1 MANNLSKSYISIDA
15 MALMPTL
22 SEQFTSAGL
31 VFVHFVNFCDT
42 NTKNVEIYLSDI
54 VKMLIFNEIKD
65 TKPEYDLKILS
76 DFGLVSSTVDEKS
89 GLVKASLNPNAVHTP
104 DVAGNHYSGK
114 EFPSFPVYI
123 TNPIIV
129 DKEELNK
136 GKMVILR
143 RKVAAENMK
152 LS

>member
-31 VFVHFVNFCDT
+31 VFIHLVNFCDM
-42 NTKNVEIYLSDI
+42 NTKNIEINLSDI
-54 VKMLIFNEIKD
+54 RDMLKFNEIKD
-65 TKPEYDLKILS
+65 SNPERDLKVLS
-76 DFGLVSSTVDEKS
+76 DFGLVSSNVDDN
-89 GLVKASLNPNAVHTP
+89 GLVTASLNPNAVQTP
-104 DVAGNHYSGK
+104 DVKSNNYSGK
-114 EFPSFPVYI
+114 EVPSFPLYVA
-123 TNPIIV
+123 NPVIV
-129 DKEELNK
+129 DNEELKK

-143 RKVAAENMK
+143 RKAAPENIK

>member
-1 MANNLSKSYISIDA
+1 MANNLSKLYISIDA

-22 SEQFTSAGL
+22 SEQFTSAGI

-76 DFGLVSSTVDEKS
+76 DFGLVSSTVDEKKRT
-89 GLVKASLNPNAVHTP
+89 G
-104 DVAGNHYSGK
+104 
-114 EFPSFPVYI
+114 
-123 TNPIIV
+123 
-129 DKEELNK
+129 
-136 GKMVILR
+136 
-143 RKVAAENMK
+143 
-152 LS
+152 

>member
-1 MANNLSKSYISIDA
+1 MVNNLSKSYISLDA

-31 VFVHFVNFCDT
+31 VFIHLVNFCDT

-65 TKPEYDLKILS
+65 TEPEYDLKILS

-89 GLVKASLNPNAVHTP
+89 GLVKAPLNPNAVHTP

-114 EFPSFPVYI
+114 EFLSFPSYVA
-123 TNPIIV
+123 NPLLV
-129 DKEELNK
+129 DKEELKK
-136 GKMVILR
+136 GRMVILR
-143 RKVAAENMK
+143 KNTAPENMK
-152 LS
+152 LN

>member
-1 MANNLSKSYISIDA
+1 MANNLSKSYISLDA

-31 VFVHFVNFCDT
+31 VFVHLVNFCDT

-54 VKMLIFNEIKD
+54 RDMLTFNEIKD
-65 TKPEYDLKILS
+65 SNPESDLKVLS
-76 DFGLVSSTVDEKS
+76 DFGLVSSKVDNN
-89 GLVKASLNPNAVHTP
+89 GLVTASLNPNAVQTS
-104 DVAGNHYSGK
+104 DINGNNYSGK
-114 EFPSFPVYI
+114 QVPSFPLYVA
-123 TNPIIV
+123 NPLIV
-129 DKEELNK
+129 DKEELKK

-143 RKVAAENMK
+143 RNNPPENIK

>member
-31 VFVHFVNFCDT
+31 VFVHLVNFCDM
-42 NTKNVEIYLSDI
+42 NTKNIEIYLSDI
-54 VKMLIFNEIKD
+54 RDMLKFNEIKD
-65 TKPEYDLKILS
+65 SNPEKDLKVLS
-76 DFGLVSSTVDEKS
+76 DFGLVSSNVDDK
-89 GLVKASLNPNAVHTP
+89 GLVTASLNPNAVQTP
-104 DVAGNHYSGK
+104 DIKSNNYSGK
-114 EFPSFPVYI
+114 EVPSFPLYVA
-123 TNPIIV
+123 NPLIV
-129 DKEELNK
+129 DKEELKK

-143 RKVAAENMK
+143 RNAAPENIK